1 MSEYLQE
8 IVPIN
13 KEDLFIILN
22 HPNAKFDY
30 PVHYHPEYEINLVMN
45 CTGTRVV
52 GDSEEAFG
60 PTDLVMTGPS
70 LPHAWKSE
78 DKTNHVITIQFS
90 KEMVHYPMLE
100 KRIFAPI
107 RQLLQDSEHGLS
119 FEGPEQ
125 EAIKKQIISLTRMQG
140 FQSVTTFLNILNAMA
155 NANRKRLVTGMYEQ
169 ELGANSKSRRI
180 AKVCEHID
188 RNLDKELSLSEVAA
202 LVNFV
207 IAYFFVWKERI
218 SQRSVRSF
226 FRHFIA
232 YNAASVGAYLIKFVA
247 MQGLHFLFVALGWFQ
262 DWSSEPVLCNLLG
275 LCFSGVFNFFMSE
288 FVSFGKPGKK
298 KVSEE
303 SLEHRVDGE

>member
-30 PVHYHPEYEINLVMN
+30 PVHYHPEYEINLVLN

-90 KEMVHYPMLE
+90 KEMVHFPMLE

-125 EAIKKQIISLTRMQG
+125 ETIKKQIISLTRMQG

-188 RNLDKELSLSEVAA
+188 QNLDKELSLSEVAA
-202 LVNFV
+202 LVNMSDSAFSHFFKKRTGLSYINYV
-207 IAYFFVWKERI
+207 NNQRIAKACTLLADTTLSASEICYDCGFNNKSNFIRI
-218 SQRSVRSF
+218 
-226 FRHFIA
+226 FRKRKNMTPIE
-232 YNAASVGAYLIKFVA
+232 YRKYITQMLIKY
-247 MQGLHFLFVALGWFQ
+247 
-262 DWSSEPVLCNLLG
+262 
-275 LCFSGVFNFFMSE
+275 
-288 FVSFGKPGKK
+288 
-298 KVSEE
+298 
-303 SLEHRVDGE
+303 

>member
-1 MSEYLQE
+1 MSDYLQE

-202 LVNFV
+202 LVNMSDSAFSHFSKKRTGLSYINYV
-207 IAYFFVWKERI
+207 NNQRIAKACTLLADTTLSASEICYDCGFNNKSNFIRI
-218 SQRSVRSF
+218 
-226 FRHFIA
+226 FRKRKNMTPIE
-232 YNAASVGAYLIKFVA
+232 YRKYITQMLIKY
-247 MQGLHFLFVALGWFQ
+247 
-262 DWSSEPVLCNLLG
+262 
-275 LCFSGVFNFFMSE
+275 
-288 FVSFGKPGKK
+288 
-298 KVSEE
+298 
-303 SLEHRVDGE
+303 

>member
-90 KEMVHYPMLE
+90 KDMVHYPMLE

-202 LVNFV
+202 LVNMSDSAFSHFFKKRTGLSYINYV
-207 IAYFFVWKERI
+207 NTQRIAKACTLLADTTLSASEICYDCGFNNKSNFIRI
-218 SQRSVRSF
+218 
-226 FRHFIA
+226 FRKRKNMTPIE
-232 YNAASVGAYLIKFVA
+232 YRKYITQMLIKY
-247 MQGLHFLFVALGWFQ
+247 
-262 DWSSEPVLCNLLG
+262 
-275 LCFSGVFNFFMSE
+275 
-288 FVSFGKPGKK
+288 
-298 KVSEE
+298 
-303 SLEHRVDGE
+303 

>member
-1 MSEYLQE
+1 MSDYLQE

-202 LVNFV
+202 LVNMSDSAFSHFFKKRTGLSYINYV
-207 IAYFFVWKERI
+207 NNQRIAKACTLLADTTLSASEICYDCGFNNKSNFIRI
-218 SQRSVRSF
+218 
-226 FRHFIA
+226 FRKRKNMTPIE
-232 YNAASVGAYLIKFVA
+232 YRKYITQMLIKY
-247 MQGLHFLFVALGWFQ
+247 
-262 DWSSEPVLCNLLG
+262 
-275 LCFSGVFNFFMSE
+275 
-288 FVSFGKPGKK
+288 
-298 KVSEE
+298 
-303 SLEHRVDGE
+303 